1 MKLKSLL
8 NLAMVLIMGQL
19 LFACNSAKYYE
30 YAPSKTEAYNQ
41 VKQKPAPAEVAAP
54 TLAEVAL
61 AAAQEKDAATAEEP
75 VLQASTA
82 AAPVAV
88 PQKTIAPAK
97 APVAAATVAP
107 KAEVKTVTEAEAL
120 AMAKEK
126 LASMTKAEKRELK
139 KEVKEA
145 MYQGAN
151 STSIIEIILAI
162 LLPPLAVF
170 LHDGI
175 DTSFWISIILWLL
188 FIIPGIIYA
197 LLVVTDTI

>member
-8 NLAMVLIMGQL
+8 NLAMVLIIGQL

-30 YAPSKTEAYNQ
+30 FAPSKPEAYNQ
-41 VKQKPAPAEVAAP
+41 VKQKPAPEQTVAPA
-54 TLAEVAL
+54 LSEVAL
-61 AAAQEKDAATAEEP
+61 AAAEQKAAATAAEP
-75 VLQASTA
+75 VLQASTTT
-82 AAPVAV
+82 APVAV
-88 PQKTIAPAK
+88 PQKNIATAK
-97 APVAAATVAP
+97 APMTKAAAVAP
-107 KAEVKTVTEAEAL
+107 EAKTVTEAEAL

-145 MYQGAN
+145 MYQTG
-151 STSIIEIILAI
+151 SRTSIIEIILAV

-175 DTSFWISIILWLL
+175 GTSFWISIILTLL
-188 FIIPGIIYA
+188 FIIPGVIYA